1 MEYLQCVYAFL
12 AGIPFCVFF
21 HVRGSSIFWMS
32 LGGAIGWFFYLFSAP
47 VGNDILQFFI
57 GTLALAL
64 YAEIM
69 ARVRRAPATGYLH
82 VALFPLVPGGGIYY
96 TMEYGIAG
104 NTEMFLE
111 TGMYTLGIAGAL
123 ALGILVVSTLARIVA
138 LVAEERRERR
148 AGRAG

>member
-1 MEYLQCVYAFL
+1 MEYLQCLYAFL

-21 HVRGSSIFWMS
+21 RVRGSSIFWMS

-96 TMEYGIAG
+96 TMEYCIAG
-104 NTEMFLE
+104 DMDRFLE
-111 TGMYTLGIAGAL
+111 TGMHTLSTAGAL
-123 ALGILVVSTLARIVA
+123 ALGILVVSTLARIFTLLA
-138 LVAEERRERR
+138 GEGGERMR
-148 AGRAG
+148 